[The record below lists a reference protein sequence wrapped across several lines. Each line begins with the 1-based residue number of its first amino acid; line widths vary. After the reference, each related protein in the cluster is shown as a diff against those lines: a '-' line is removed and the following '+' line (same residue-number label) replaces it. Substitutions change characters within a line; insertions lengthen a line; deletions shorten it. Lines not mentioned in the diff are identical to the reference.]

1 MEEKVV
7 VIASLFFLLMIA
19 AEIFH
24 SIKKGRQCYELKDSI
39 SSLSQGLISQLVAAC
54 TPFFQI
60 GAYRMIFGRY
70 ANSHLAALWGHWYGW
85 ILAFV
90 LYDFADYWLHRTSH
104 QSTFFWAAHVVHH
117 QSEFFN
123 LTTAL
128 RQESFYPIVGCFFFF
143 PLAIFGVSPNQYA
156 IVSLAVL
163 IYQFWIHTENIGKL
177 GWFDRYFSSPSN
189 HRVHHA
195 VNEQYI
201 DKNFGAVF
209 VIWDRMFGTFKEE
222 GERCV
227 YGTTKPLASWNP
239 FQAIFSVF
247 IDLLAK
253 VKNAKSFAELW
264 KCFFAN
270 PSWQP
275 AALKASA
282 DIAKA
287 AASAKEQAPRGGSG
301 VLVVSLFILGSVL
314 SAFFLW
320 FEGDATLSQ
329 RVMGLAFISA
339 TLALSARFM
348 GNRRTDL

>member
-7 VIASLFFLLMIA
+7 LLASLFFLLTIA
-19 AEIFH
+19 AEIFY
-24 SIKKGRQCYELKDSI
+24 SIKKGRQCYELKDSMA
-39 SSLSQGLISQLVAAC
+39 SLSQGLISQLIAAC

-60 GAYRMIFGRY
+60 GAYRMIFARH
-70 ANSHLAALWGHWYGW
+70 ANPHLVSLWGHWYGW
-85 ILAFV
+85 IVAFV

-104 QSTFFWAAHVVHH
+104 QSAFFWAAHVVHH

-143 PLAIFGVSPNQYA
+143 PLALLGVSPNQYA
-156 IVSLAVL
+156 IVALAVL

-222 GERCV
+222 GEPCV
-227 YGTTKPLASWNP
+227 YGTTKPLHSWNP
-239 FQAIFSVF
+239 LHALFSVF
-247 IDLLAK
+247 FELLDKIKKAK
-253 VKNAKSFAELW
+253 GFEELW

-275 AALKASA
+275 AALKAGA
-282 DIAKA
+282 GIAKDTHQMKDRTA
-287 AASAKEQAPRGGSG
+287 RGKSS
-301 VLVVSLFILGSVL
+301 VIAFPLFILGSLL
-314 SAFFLW
+314 SGFFLW
-320 FEGDATLSQ
+320 FESDAVMYQ
-329 RVMGLAFISA
+329 RVIGLVLISA
-339 TLALSARFM
+339 TLVLSASLLGKKTR
-348 GNRRTDL
+348 

>member
-1 MEEKVV
+1 MEEKIV
-7 VIASLFFLLMIA
+7 VIASLFFLLLIA
-19 AEIFH
+19 AEIFY
-24 SIKKGRQCYELKDSI
+24 SVQRGRKCYDLNDSI
-39 SSLSQGLISQLVAAC
+39 SNLSQGLISQLVAAC

-60 GAYRMIFGRY
+60 GAYRMIFARH
-70 ANSHLAALWGHWYGW
+70 ANSHLVSLWGHWYGW

-104 QSTFFWAAHVVHH
+104 QSAFFWAAHVVHH

-143 PLAIFGVSPNQYA
+143 PLAMLGVSPNQYA

-222 GERCV
+222 GEPCT
-227 YGTTKPLASWNP
+227 YGTTKALASWSP
-239 FQAIFSVF
+239 FRAVFSVF
-247 IDLLAK
+247 VDLFGKAKKAKGLA
-253 VKNAKSFAELW
+253 EQW

-275 AALKASA
+275 AASSA
-282 DIAKA
+282 DPGIAKA
-287 AASAKEQAPRGGSG
+287 DGAGKAPAPRGNS
-301 VLVVSLFILGSVL
+301 VLAVSLFLLGATL
-314 SAFFLW
+314 AAFFLW
-320 FEGDATLSQ
+320 FESDAALYRRLVGLTL
-329 RVMGLAFISA
+329 ITA

-348 GNRRTDL
+348 GKRRAVL